1 MKSFSVIIVDDEED
15 ARRIIFKYL
24 ERYFNQISVIG
35 EASSVKEGLEL
46 IQKHK
51 PDLIF
56 LDIEMNDGTGFDLL
70 DQLGN
75 NAPKVIFSTAFDEYA
90 VKAFKYKALDY
101 LLKPFSTDEFIE
113 TLEYI
118 INNTPSFKIEKN
130 TTDSKKITVPINNG
144 YKIIELNSI
153 LYVRA
158 EGSYC
163 TIVFENNEKIII
175 SKPLKYFVDKVCSEK
190 CSFIRTHKSFFVNS
204 NFIEFINREINATL
218 TLKNNEIIPISRN
231 KKEETIEFVD
241 SLFKNNS

>member
-1 MKSFSVIIVDDEED
+1 MKNISVIIVDDEED
-15 ARRIIFKYL
+15 ARRIILKYL

-35 EASSVKEGLEL
+35 EASSVKEGVEL
-46 IQKHK
+46 IKKHK

-75 NAPKVIFSTAFDEYA
+75 DAPKVIFSTAFDEYA

-101 LLKPFSTDEFIE
+101 LLKPFSPDEFIE
-113 TLEYI
+113 TIEYI
-118 INNTPSFKIEKN
+118 INNISSLELEKHSTN
-130 TTDSKKITVPINNG
+130 SKKITVPVNNG

-153 LYVRA
+153 AYMKA

-163 TIVFENNEKIII
+163 TIVFQNNEKIII
-175 SKPLKYFVDKVCSEK
+175 SKPLKYLVDKICSEN
-190 CSFIRTHKSFFVNS
+190 CSFIRTHKSFLVNF
-204 NFIEFINREINATL
+204 NFIERINREINATI
-218 TLKNNEIIPISRN
+218 TLKNNDIIPISRN

-241 SLFKNNS
+241 SLYRN